1 MKMRLE
7 EGAIAIIQH
16 CRQQAASLLL
26 YQSVVASEIAQ
37 AFTALLTAIAT
48 ARQADQST
56 HFQLEHAIACSQAYG
71 RWFSALALH
80 QQSWQQHL
88 LAQILSADN
97 AFSQQAQ
104 SITLS
109 FPPNFPQLAADLET
123 PLDVPLGSQLPASL
137 LAAVN
142 HDMSIL
148 RALYHFPLTQLSQWM
163 QQICASEA
171 PFVLPLFDCRESS
184 LKSEQTLSVNGS
196 AVDFLAL
203 DFLDDPQWAT
213 APEALAHYYQKRG
226 VGIFGQFAA
235 LRWQSHS
242 SDSVNQGA
250 GALVG
255 IPNPD
260 PIRLKQLAAYEHP
273 KQQLVQNT
281 EALLQGYSAQNVLL
295 YGSRGSGK
303 SSLVKALLNE
313 YSDRHLRL
321 IEVPKASLQAL
332 PQIVEPLRPLPQKF
346 IIFVDD
352 LSFEED
358 DEAFKSLKVVLE
370 GGVTARPQNVV
381 VYATSNRRHLIR
393 EFFDERP
400 SPKDAE
406 EIQAWD
412 TVQEKLSFSDRFGLT
427 LTFTPADQPTYLT
440 IVHELAAQA
449 GLMIDPD
456 NLDWRAR
463 QWATRHNGRSGRSA
477 RQFIDYLIA
486 EQGGGHLGPEPLP

>member
-7 EGAIAIIQH
+7 KGAIATIQS

-26 YQSVVASEIAQ
+26 YQSVIARDAGQ
-37 AFTALLTAIAT
+37 AFTTLLTTIA
-48 ARQADQST
+48 AADQADQST
-56 HFQLEHAIACSQAYG
+56 CFQPEHALACSQAYG
-71 RWFSALALH
+71 RWFSALALN

-88 LAQILSADN
+88 VAQILGADN
-97 AFSQQAQ
+97 AFSRQVQ
-104 SITLS
+104 SIAVS
-109 FPPNFPQLAADLET
+109 
-123 PLDVPLGSQLPASL
+123 LGSQVPASL

-148 RALYHFPLTQLSQWM
+148 RTLYQFPLTRLSQWM
-163 QQICASEA
+163 QQICGGDA
-171 PFVLPLFDCRESS
+171 PFVLPIFDNFRQSS
-184 LKSEQTLSVNGS
+184 LDSEHASPVSFRTVSFRSLS
-196 AVDFLAL
+196 FLE
-203 DFLDDPQWAT
+203 DPQSAD
-213 APEALAHYYQKRG
+213 APEALADYYQRHG
-226 VGIFGQFAA
+226 VGIFGQFTA
-235 LRWQSHS
+235 LRWQINHS
-242 SDSVNQGA
+242 NASNDLELGA
-250 GALVG
+250 GELVG

-321 IEVPKASLQAL
+321 I
-332 PQIVEPLRPLPQKF
+332 
-346 IIFVDD
+346 
-352 LSFEED
+352 EED

-449 GLMIDPD
+449 ALTIDPE

-477 RQFIDYLIA
+477 RQFVDFLIA
-486 EQGGGHLGPEPLP
+486 EEGGGHLEPEPLP